1 MKKFL
6 TVLLALSVVFT
17 YSFSAVGSVFAA
29 AAPASVVDAKV
40 SAEQTTMQKAV
51 ETYAGKIGY
60 DKNNNLTSVPG
71 GATVD
76 SNLTAAAVNA
86 GVEKFITAYKELIK
100 NAGAQAIT
108 DGDDEATA
116 NAAIEAAWQ
125 TDFGYV
131 SEDETYTASNLDS
144 KLFAGEYL
152 EAMYAKA
159 IADAKAAF
167 TAKLDAVNTALYSD
181 KDAETIKAAIRTAR
195 DAMEQI
201 TTDDKAGLDAVYT
214 AESTYDAAVKGLVT
228 TAETSAELTKY
239 KNDKKSAITALADAF
254 KQDMVEG
261 LDAIID
267 GNDASLVSGAIL
279 KKNTLD
285 KDVANVLAVYI
296 AKIDALEI
304 DADDT
309 ALDTLDKVKGEID
322 TVVTNATTVFTYT
335 DTNATAFYNVV
346 ASVATTEI
354 LVDYANVKAATMKN
368 EYEVATGLARYNAAT
383 VDKYAADI
391 VTKIKAGT
399 LTTYNAIDTEFAKV
413 PKAVEEAA
421 QLAALKTAAQDAI
434 TTDYTGT
441 AFDAGNYAP
450 SNWDGERL
458 STVKAIQKEYVT
470 KIKVAK
476 TEDEVKQLVKD
487 ARKAMDAY
495 LTTAQVTSVKSD
507 VLTQLKSL
515 KYVDPSSIVGTETG
529 GSLGG
534 YADGIAAKNPSAYSN
549 ATKAAAVIAAADS
562 LYEAVLAKND
572 ANLTGSEIAAI
583 LKANYDK
590 ALAVIDSMKTTEQL
604 TSAESSINAAINN
617 LPLVAT
623 LENKGQYLAVQT
635 MIENYADMIGSDL
648 TKIDKLT
655 TFKAYMTR
663 IVELERK
670 AVEEQVK
677 ALPKV
682 ITISDKAAVEAV
694 QKANDAY
701 DEAYGDYATGSDFD
715 YGYVEI
721 TNLQDLEDDITAL
734 SNAMMVDAAKKIAAL
749 PNIVTTADIA
759 AVEAARAAY
768 DALDENWLTQKLP
781 S

>member
-71 GATVD
+71 SATVD

-279 KKNTLD
+279 T
-285 KDVANVLAVYI
+285 
-296 AKIDALEI
+296 
-304 DADDT
+304 
-309 ALDTLDKVKGEID
+309 
-322 TVVTNATTVFTYT
+322 
-335 DTNATAFYNVV
+335 
-346 ASVATTEI
+346 
-354 LVDYANVKAATMKN
+354 
-368 EYEVATGLARYNAAT
+368 R
-383 VDKYAADI
+383 
-391 VTKIKAGT
+391 
-399 LTTYNAIDTEFAKV
+399 
-413 PKAVEEAA
+413 
-421 QLAALKTAAQDAI
+421 
-434 TTDYTGT
+434 
-441 AFDAGNYAP
+441 
-450 SNWDGERL
+450 
-458 STVKAIQKEYVT
+458 
-470 KIKVAK
+470 
-476 TEDEVKQLVKD
+476 
-487 ARKAMDAY
+487 
-495 LTTAQVTSVKSD
+495 
-507 VLTQLKSL
+507 
-515 KYVDPSSIVGTETG
+515 
-529 GSLGG
+529 
-534 YADGIAAKNPSAYSN
+534 
-549 ATKAAAVIAAADS
+549 
-562 LYEAVLAKND
+562 
-572 ANLTGSEIAAI
+572 
-583 LKANYDK
+583 
-590 ALAVIDSMKTTEQL
+590 
-604 TSAESSINAAINN
+604 
-617 LPLVAT
+617 
-623 LENKGQYLAVQT
+623 
-635 MIENYADMIGSDL
+635 L
-648 TKIDKLT
+648 TKT
-655 TFKAYMTR
+655 
-663 IVELERK
+663 
-670 AVEEQVK
+670 
-677 ALPKV
+677 
-682 ITISDKAAVEAV
+682 
-694 QKANDAY
+694 
-701 DEAYGDYATGSDFD
+701 
-715 YGYVEI
+715 
-721 TNLQDLEDDITAL
+721 LQT
-734 SNAMMVDAAKKIAAL
+734 
-749 PNIVTTADIA
+749 
-759 AVEAARAAY
+759 Y
-768 DALDENWLTQKLP
+768 
-781 S
+781 